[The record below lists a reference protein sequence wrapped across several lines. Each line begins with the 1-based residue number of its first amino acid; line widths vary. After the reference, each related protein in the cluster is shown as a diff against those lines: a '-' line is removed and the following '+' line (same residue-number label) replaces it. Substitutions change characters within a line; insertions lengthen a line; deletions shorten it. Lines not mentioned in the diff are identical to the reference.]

1 TMFSVHGMQKL
12 FGMLTT
18 DPKPPV
24 GSQVWVGGVIE
35 LSCGIFIALGLFTRA
50 AAFIASGEMA
60 VAFFQFHFHGAFAK
74 WNWVPHVNGGE
85 LAVLYCFLFLY
96 ISTPGGGRYGI
107 DSQFR
112 HSRLDILQV
121 FVDRAGRRAA
131 GRRAQPRHPPT
142 PAPPATL

>member
-1 TMFSVHGMQKL
+1 MHFLARFEAWAYDLLRFVSGTMFSVHGMQKL

-24 GSQVWVGGVIE
+24 GSQGWVGGVIE

-85 LAVLYCFLFLY
+85 LAVLYCFVFLY
-96 ISTPGGGRYGI
+96 ISTRGGGRYGI

-112 HSRLDILQV
+112 HSR
-121 FVDRAGRRAA
+121 
-131 GRRAQPRHPPT
+131 
-142 PAPPATL
+142 